1 MRATI
6 KPIIAAAVAILM
18 SLTLS
23 AQPNGKKMSREDFAA
38 KQAAH
43 ISEELAFDEATSAK
57 FQETY
62 CAFQQELWALGP
74 GLDKP
79 KPGEQGEEEIGERFE
94 RSQKILDLRKK
105 YCDIY
110 STFLTQ
116 KQISRVYEIE
126 QEMMHKM
133 HKQRPQKSRRPRPVE
148 NAGK

>member
-1 MRATI
+1 MRAII
-6 KPIIAAAVAILM
+6 KPIFAAAVAILM
-18 SLTLS
+18 SLTLT
-23 AQPNGKKMSREDFAA
+23 AQPNGKKLSREELAV

-74 GLDKP
+74 VLDKP
-79 KPGEQGEEEIGERFE
+79 KPGEQGEEEIGQRFE

-105 YCDIY
+105 YYEIY

-126 QEMMHKM
+126 QEMMHKLG
-133 HKQRPQKSRRPRPVE
+133 KQKPHRTRPAR
-148 NAGK
+148 NANR